1 MSFVDKVE
9 VKISAGNG
17 GNGKRSFR
25 HERYVDKGGPDG
37 GDGGNGGNVVLEASR
52 NQNTLATF
60 RYNKE
65 LVADGGQP
73 GGTSRK
79 HGRSASDLI
88 VKVPVGTQ
96 AADST
101 GKIYADLIV
110 DGQREIIANG
120 GKGGFGNAHF
130 VSSIRQAPNFA
141 EKGEPGEV
149 VELTLELKII
159 ADIGLVGLPNAGKST
174 LLSRLSNARPEIADY
189 PFTTLKPNLGVVD
202 IDKSNSLLIADI
214 PGLIE
219 GASKGKGL
227 GHEFL
232 RHIERTRLIVHL
244 VDIYQEDVAATYKI
258 IRKELKA
265 YSPLLAKLP
274 ELVVLN
280 KIDGVDEQLL
290 KEKTKQLKAC
300 VTKKTDFLPISAQA
314 GTNLDK
320 LKYLLKAKLDAITPE
335 VKVAQEDPIPV
346 LKITDKSDAWEVVK
360 TKSGGFIVT
369 GLKIE
374 QFASRTDLD
383 NQEAINRL
391 KVIMKRMGILH
402 ELNRQGLEFGDTI
415 YVGKAKENSFY
426 Y

>member
-1 MSFVDKVE
+1 MSFVDKVV
-9 VKISAGNG
+9 VKISAGKG

-52 NQNTLATF
+52 NQNTLAAF
-60 RYNKE
+60 RYSKE
-65 LVADGGQP
+65 LVADDGQP
-73 GGTSRK
+73 GGTARK
-79 HGRSASDLI
+79 HGRSATDLV

-96 AADST
+96 ASDES
-101 GKIYADLIV
+101 GKIYADLIE
-110 DGQREIIANG
+110 DGQREIIASG

-141 EKGEPGEV
+141 EKGEPGEEI
-149 VELTLELKII
+149 ELTLELKII

-174 LLSRLSNARPEIADY
+174 LLSRLSNARPEIAAY

-202 IDKSNSLLIADI
+202 IDKATSLLIADI

-219 GASKGKGL
+219 GASLGKGL

-244 VDIYQEDVAATYKI
+244 VDIYQEDVASTYKI

-280 KIDGVDEQLL
+280 KIDGVDEEIV
-290 KEKTKQLKAC
+290 KEKIKQLKAC
-300 VTKKTDFLPISAQA
+300 VTKKSDFLTISAQA

-320 LKYLLKAKLDAITPE
+320 LKYLLKAKLDAIKPE
-335 VKVAQEDPIPV
+335 VKVVQEDLVPV
-346 LKITDKSDAWEVVK
+346 LKITDQSDAWEVVK
-360 TKSGGFIVT
+360 TKTRGFIVT
-369 GLKIE
+369 GTKIE
-374 QFASRTDLD
+374 QFANRTDLE

-391 KVIMKRMGILH
+391 KVIMKRMGIIH

-415 YVGKAKENSFY
+415 YIGKLKKNSFY
-426 Y
+426 F